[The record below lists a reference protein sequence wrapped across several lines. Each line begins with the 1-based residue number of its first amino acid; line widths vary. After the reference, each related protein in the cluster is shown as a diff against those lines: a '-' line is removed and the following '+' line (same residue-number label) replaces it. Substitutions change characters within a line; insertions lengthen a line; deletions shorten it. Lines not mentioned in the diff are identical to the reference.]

1 MALPRV
7 YDIAK
12 ELGIDT
18 KVALAKLEELGEYV
32 KGGSSTITPP
42 VAIKLRA
49 AFPNAVKPAKKE
61 PAKPKVTAEKPA
73 PSEQVK
79 DVAAAPTPAPNIEA
93 PVTESATPS
102 PAVTEEA
109 PTEPKSASTILGTPR
124 PGNNPFSSNQG
135 MGIPRPMF
143 NRIDFRHYGVA
154 HEVHSRVVF
163 KNFLYL
169 LKGFSHVNANGGT
182 RGKEKIG
189 HIYFALKQR
198 RVCGIAP
205 LIDQFKVADA
215 VAASF
220 ALQIIVH
227 HSWIQV
233 RRIVDRQD
241 PFRL

>member
-1 MALPRV
+1 MPFSF
-7 YDIAK
+7 D
-12 ELGIDT
+12 GT
-18 KVALAKLEELGEYV
+18 HALAVG
-32 KGGSSTITPP
+32 
-42 VAIKLRA
+42 AHH
-49 AFPNAVKPAKKE
+49 
-61 PAKPKVTAEKPA
+61 
-73 PSEQVK
+73 
-79 DVAAAPTPAPNIEA
+79 
-93 PVTESATPS
+93 
-102 PAVTEEA
+102 
-109 PTEPKSASTILGTPR
+109 
-124 PGNNPFSSNQG
+124 
-135 MGIPRPMF
+135 F

-154 HEVHSRVVF
+154 HEVHSRLVF